1 MEKFEQSKIKSLTTD
16 ELNTLIETLNKLKYS
31 EWLRLASCVHK
42 TFDRD
47 IKKTL

>member
-31 EWLRLASCVHK
+31 EWLRLACCVHK